1 MSPQRKLVTS
11 DFGKALIAEIGR
23 PNKGN
28 NLLDN
33 VFKKRTAVNHRDFG
47 LTLLGLN
54 RSENV
59 VNKLQA
65 TISLLKVGPQQKK
78 P

>member
-23 PNKGN
+23 PNKVN
-28 NLLDN
+28 HLLDN
-33 VFKKRTAVNHRDFG
+33 VFKKRKAVVHKDFG
-47 LTLLGLN
+47 LTMMGLS

-59 VNKLQA
+59 VNKL
-65 TISLLKVGPQQKK
+65 
-78 P
+78 